1 MIDVTYFSYVMII
14 ISGVCEPVCT
24 HHPDQAPV
32 HGGGGV
38 QGGQQQEQAGQ
49 GEPGAGAGVAHV
61 RAEATWH
68 WYWAL
73 PSVVPTYIPTT
84 NLCSPTPTHTY
95 LWYDTAQ

>member
-1 MIDVTYFSYVMII
+1 MVSNEL
-14 ISGVCEPVCT
+14 SSCT

-38 QGGQQQEQAGQ
+38 QGGQQQQEEQAGQ
-49 GEPGAGAGVAHV
+49 GEPGAGAGAGVAHV

-73 PSVVPTYIPTT
+73 PSLVSTYIPTT
-84 NLCSPTPTHTY
+84 NLCSPTPPHTY
-95 LWYDTAQ
+95 LWYDTAK